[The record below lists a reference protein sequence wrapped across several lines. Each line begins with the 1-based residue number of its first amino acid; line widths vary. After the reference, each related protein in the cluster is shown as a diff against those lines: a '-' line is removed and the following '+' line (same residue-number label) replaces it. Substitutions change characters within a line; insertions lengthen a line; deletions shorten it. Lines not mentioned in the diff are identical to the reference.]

1 MADVDG
7 VAGENDAAGFGIG
20 IPVETEAYFLK
31 GSNDLGWGMK
41 DRMSRMFSP
50 ESGRTVML
58 AFDHGYFLGPTSK
71 LERIDLAIRPLAPYA
86 DVLMC
91 ARGALRACIPP
102 TYNKAIS
109 LRCTGGISVLKELSD
124 EIVAVNIQDAVRL
137 NASAM
142 AVQVHIGGVNE
153 RNTIDNLVKIVDS
166 GMQYGVPTLA
176 VTAVGRDMVRDSRY
190 LGLATRI
197 CAEMGAQFVKT
208 YYCDEGFE
216 KVTAGCPVPI
226 VIAGGKKL
234 PELDALKMCRRAID
248 EGALG
253 VDMGRNIFQSDAPVA
268 ILKAVR
274 AVVHGGETPEQA
286 FEMYET
292 LKNE

>member
-7 VAGENDAAGFGIG
+7 VGGENDAAGFGIG

-109 LRCTGGISVLKELSD
+109 LRCSGGISVLKELSD
-124 EIVAVNIQDAVRL
+124 EVIAVDIQDAIRL

-142 AVQVHIGGVNE
+142 AVQVHIGGVHE
-153 RNTIDNLVKIVDS
+153 RETIDNLVKLVDK
-166 GMQYGVPTLA
+166 GMQYGIPTLA
-176 VTAVGRDMVRDSRY
+176 VTAVGRDMVRDARY

-208 YYCDEGFE
+208 YYCDEGFD

-274 AVVHGGETPEQA
+274 AVVHDGETPEQA
-286 FEMYET
+286 FEMYQT

>member
-7 VAGENDAAGFGIG
+7 VGGENDAAGFGIG

-71 LERIDLAIRPLAPYA
+71 LERIDLAIRPLAPHA

-91 ARGALRACIPP
+91 TRGALRTCIPP

-124 EIVAVNIQDAVRL
+124 EVIAVNIQDAVRL

-153 RNTIDNLVKIVDS
+153 RQTIDNLVKIVDS

>member
-41 DRMSRMFSP
+41 DRLSRMFSP

-124 EIVAVNIQDAVRL
+124 EIIAVNIQDAVRL

-142 AVQVHIGGVNE
+142 AVQVHIGGVHE

-208 YYCDEGFE
+208 YHCDEGFE

-274 AVVHGGETPEQA
+274 AVVHDGQTPEQA

>member
-1 MADVDG
+1 
-7 VAGENDAAGFGIG
+7 
-20 IPVETEAYFLK
+20 
-31 GSNDLGWGMK
+31 MK
-41 DRMSRMFSP
+41 DRMSRMFCP
-50 ESGRTVML
+50 ESGKTVML
-58 AFDHGYFLGPTSK
+58 AFDHGYFLGPTSQ

-91 ARGALRACIPP
+91 TRGALRACIPP

-124 EIVAVNIQDAVRL
+124 EVIAVDIQDAVRL

-142 AVQVHIGGVNE
+142 AVQVHIGGLHE

-176 VTAVGRDMVRDSRY
+176 VTAVGRDMVRDARY

-197 CAEMGAQFVKT
+197 CAEMGAQFIKT

-216 KVTAGCPVPI
+216 KITAGCPVPI

-234 PELDALKMCRRAID
+234 PELDALKMCSRAIN

-274 AVVHGGETPEQA
+274 AVVHGGETPEKA

>member
-7 VAGENDAAGFGIG
+7 VGGENDAAGFGIG

-41 DRMSRMFSP
+41 DRMSRIFSP

-71 LERIDLAIRPLAPYA
+71 LERIDLAIRPLAPLA

-91 ARGALRACIPP
+91 TRGALRTCIPP

-124 EIVAVNIQDAVRL
+124 EVIAVNIQDAVRL

-142 AVQVHIGGVNE
+142 AVQVHIGGVHE
-153 RNTIDNLVKIVDS
+153 RQTIDNLVKIVDS
-166 GMQYGVPTLA
+166 GMQYGVATLA
-176 VTAVGRDMVRDSRY
+176 
-190 LGLATRI
+190 
-197 CAEMGAQFVKT
+197 
-208 YYCDEGFE
+208 
-216 KVTAGCPVPI
+216 VTAGCPVPI

-274 AVVHGGETPEQA
+274 AVVHDGLTPEQA

>member
-1 MADVDG
+1 MADLDG
-7 VAGENDAAGFGIG
+7 VGGENSAAGFGIG
-20 IPVETEAYFLK
+20 IPVETKPYFLK

-71 LERIDLAIRPLAPYA
+71 LERIDLAISPLAPYA

-124 EIVAVNIQDAVRL
+124 EIIAVNIQDAVRL

-142 AVQVHIGGVNE
+142 AVQVHIGGVHE

-234 PELDALKMCRRAID
+234 PELDALRMCRQAID

>member
-7 VAGENDAAGFGIG
+7 SGSTNDAAGFGIG
-20 IPVETEAYFLK
+20 IPVETNAYFLK

-41 DRMSRMFSP
+41 DRMSRIFSP

-71 LERIDLAIRPLAPYA
+71 LERIDLSIRPLAPYA

-91 ARGALRACIPP
+91 TRGALRACIPP

-124 EIVAVNIQDAVRL
+124 EIVAVNIQDAIRL

-153 RNTIDNLVKIVDS
+153 RQTIDNLVKIVDK
-166 GMQYGVPTLA
+166 GMQYGIATLA
-176 VTAVGRDMVRDSRY
+176 VTAVGREMARDARY

-197 CAEMGAQFVKT
+197 CAELGAQFVKT

-216 KVTAGCPVPI
+216 KVTSGCPVPI

-274 AVVHGGETPEQA
+274 AVVHGGETPEKA
-286 FEMYET
+286 FEMYNT